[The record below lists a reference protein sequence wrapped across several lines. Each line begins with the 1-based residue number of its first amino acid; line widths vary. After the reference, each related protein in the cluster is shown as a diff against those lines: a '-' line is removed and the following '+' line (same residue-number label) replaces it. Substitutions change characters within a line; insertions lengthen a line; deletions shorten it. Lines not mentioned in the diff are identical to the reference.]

1 MVTTLTILLV
11 WTAGLA
17 PATAQES
24 KYAGRPVADV
34 LRELQTPEL
43 RIIFSS
49 DLVPPALRVKNE
61 PTSRNAREIAMQILA
76 PHGLTLQK
84 GPRAL
89 PARRRDGPF
98 VPRVGQSRRR
108 VTLADR

>member
-1 MVTTLTILLV
+1 MHMVTTLTILLV

-17 PATAQES
+17 PATAAQEG

-61 PTSRNAREIAMQILA
+61 PKSRSGREIAGMCR
-76 PHGLTLQK
+76 H
-84 GPRAL
+84 
-89 PARRRDGPF
+89 RRR
-98 VPRVGQSRRR
+98 
-108 VTLADR
+108 TA